1 MSATAEFKLKSV
13 VHAIASIINEP
24 ARKRENPGTP
34 ARAVNNNPQ
43 SSALKTDVCENSGAS
58 GSLVGRFRRMAGFPS
73 GQRGLTV
80 NQLRNASGVRIPY
93 PPPLLYSGLFLRH
106 RNLRRHM
113 AKNTEVPGENGELF
127 EGNNSSQDQTYDGDP
142 RIITVPG
149 SSKKYRTSLILVV
162 VLMGL
167 ALTLLQVSTVNV
179 ALAVLPDS
187 IGASAQEVQ
196 WVISGYALAIGLSM
210 VPMGRIG
217 DLFGRSLLFVLGLAL
232 FSVSSLLCAISTS
245 GSMLVWMRILQGF
258 AAGIY
263 SPQTAGIIQQ
273 YFSGQARALAYAL
286 MGLVV
291 SVTVALGPMLAGV
304 LIAIFGR
311 EQGWRLAFSLNLPL
325 GLIGVVCALL
335 WLPFKRE
342 RIFARRARIEAL
354 EADIARAT
362 KAGKKAPKRSRVD
375 LDPLGMILLGAAVI
389 GMMLP
394 FVTTGSLWRFA
405 LIPVSLTVLGFWVWW
420 ERDYEARGRYPMV
433 SLRLFKIPSYSFA
446 SAIGAIQFLGVPS
459 VYAINAMFLQNGF
472 GQTALIAGLSGMP
485 GAILSGLTSIAVA
498 RHTIK
503 HGRAIQAWSLVIMLV
518 GVVLTAAMAVMFARG
533 GSVWL
538 ISIGLAVLGF
548 GSGSMGSA
556 NQTQTMLEVSPSR
569 GGIAGGIQQTGQRIF
584 TAIGSAILT
593 GVFFAAT
600 AGLEATAPGADLAL
614 ANAWSH
620 GYVLSFA
627 GSAGFL
633 AIALVVAI
641 IFVFFPRQPRPV
653 AARQ

>member
-1 MSATAEFKLKSV
+1 
-13 VHAIASIINEP
+13 
-24 ARKRENPGTP
+24 
-34 ARAVNNNPQ
+34 
-43 SSALKTDVCENSGAS
+43 
-58 GSLVGRFRRMAGFPS
+58 
-73 GQRGLTV
+73 
-80 NQLRNASGVRIPY
+80 
-93 PPPLLYSGLFLRH
+93 
-106 RNLRRHM
+106 M
-113 AKNTEVPGENGELF
+113 AKNTEVPDENGELLD
-127 EGNNSSQDQTYDGDP
+127 ENESPQVPHQADNGDP

-232 FSVSSLLCAISTS
+232 FSLSSFLCAISTS

-258 AAGIY
+258 AAGIF

-291 SVTVALGPMLAGV
+291 SVTVALGPMLTGL

-311 EQGWRLAFSLNLPL
+311 EEGWRLAFSINLPL
-325 GLIGVVCALL
+325 GLLGVACAIL

-354 EADIARAT
+354 EADIALAT
-362 KAGKKAPKRSRVD
+362 KSGKKVPKRPRVD
-375 LDPLGMILLGAAVI
+375 LDPVGMILLGAAVI

-394 FVTTGSLWRFA
+394 FVTTGSLWRFI
-405 LIPVSLTVLGFWVWW
+405 LIPAAFAVLAGWVWW
-420 ERDYEARGRYPMV
+420 ERAYEARGRYPMV

-446 SAIGAIQFLGVPS
+446 SAIGAIQFLGMPS

-472 GQTALIAGLSGMP
+472 GETALIAGLSGMP
-485 GAILSGLTSIAVA
+485 GAFLSGLTSIVVA
-498 RHTIK
+498 RYTIK
-503 HGRAIQAWSLVIMLV
+503 HGRSIQAWSLVIMLV
-518 GVVLTAAMAVMFARG
+518 GVVLTAVMAVLFARG

-538 ISIGLAVLGF
+538 ISVGLAVLGF

-556 NQTQTMLEVSPSR
+556 NQTQAMLEVPPSR

-584 TAIGSAILT
+584 TAIGTAILT
-593 GVFFAAT
+593 GVFFSAT
-600 AGLEATAPGADLAL
+600 AGLETTTPGADLAV

-627 GSAGFL
+627 GCTGCIV
-633 AIALVVAI
+633 IALVVAI
-641 IFVFFPRQPRPV
+641 IFVFFPRQPRPT
-653 AARQ
+653 AAKK

>member
-1 MSATAEFKLKSV
+1 
-13 VHAIASIINEP
+13 
-24 ARKRENPGTP
+24 
-34 ARAVNNNPQ
+34 
-43 SSALKTDVCENSGAS
+43 
-58 GSLVGRFRRMAGFPS
+58 
-73 GQRGLTV
+73 
-80 NQLRNASGVRIPY
+80 
-93 PPPLLYSGLFLRH
+93 
-106 RNLRRHM
+106 M
-113 AKNTEVPGENGELF
+113 AKNTEVPDENGELLD
-127 EGNNSSQDQTYDGDP
+127 ENESPQVLHQADNGDP

-232 FSVSSLLCAISTS
+232 FSLSSFLCAISTS

-258 AAGIY
+258 AAGIF

-291 SVTVALGPMLAGV
+291 SVTVALGPMLTGL

-311 EQGWRLAFSLNLPL
+311 EEGWRLAFSINLPL
-325 GLIGVVCALL
+325 GLLGVACAIL

-354 EADIARAT
+354 EADIALAT
-362 KAGKKAPKRSRVD
+362 KSGKKVPKRPRVD
-375 LDPLGMILLGAAVI
+375 LDPVGMILLGAAVI

-394 FVTTGSLWRFA
+394 FVTTGSLWRFV
-405 LIPVSLTVLGFWVWW
+405 LIPAAFAVLAGWVWW
-420 ERDYEARGRYPMV
+420 ERAYEARGRYPMV

-446 SAIGAIQFLGVPS
+446 SAIGAIQFLGMPS

-472 GQTALIAGLSGMP
+472 GETALIAGLSGMP
-485 GAILSGLTSIAVA
+485 GAFLSGLTSIVVA
-498 RHTIK
+498 RYTIK
-503 HGRAIQAWSLVIMLV
+503 HGRSIQAWSLVIMLV
-518 GVVLTAAMAVMFARG
+518 GVVLTAVMAVLFARG

-538 ISIGLAVLGF
+538 ISVGLAVLGF

-556 NQTQTMLEVSPSR
+556 NQTQAMLEVPPSR

-584 TAIGSAILT
+584 TAIGTAILT
-593 GVFFAAT
+593 GVFFSAT
-600 AGLEATAPGADLAL
+600 AGLETTTPGVDLAV

-627 GSAGFL
+627 GCTGCIV
-633 AIALVVAI
+633 IALVVAI
-641 IFVFFPRQPRPV
+641 IFVFFPRQPHPT
-653 AARQ
+653 AAKK

>member
-1 MSATAEFKLKSV
+1 
-13 VHAIASIINEP
+13 
-24 ARKRENPGTP
+24 
-34 ARAVNNNPQ
+34 
-43 SSALKTDVCENSGAS
+43 
-58 GSLVGRFRRMAGFPS
+58 
-73 GQRGLTV
+73 
-80 NQLRNASGVRIPY
+80 
-93 PPPLLYSGLFLRH
+93 
-106 RNLRRHM
+106 M

-127 EGNNSSQDQTYDGDP
+127 DENSSPQVPHETNDGDP
-142 RIITVPG
+142 RIVTVPG

-210 VPMGRIG
+210 VPMGRLG

-232 FSVSSLLCAISTS
+232 FSVSSFLCAISTS
-245 GSMLVWMRILQGF
+245 GSMLDWMRILQGF

-291 SVTVALGPMLAGV
+291 SVTVALGPMLAGI

-311 EQGWRLAFSLNLPL
+311 EDGWRLAFSLNLPL
-325 GLIGVVCALL
+325 GLIGVICALL

-354 EADIARAT
+354 EADIARAV
-362 KAGKKAPKRSRVD
+362 KAGKKVPKRSRVD

-389 GMMLP
+389 GIMLP
-394 FVTTGSLWRFA
+394 FVTTGSLWRFV
-405 LIPVSLTVLGFWVWW
+405 LIPASLTVFVLWVWW
-420 ERDYEARGRYPMV
+420 ERAYEARGRYPMV

-485 GAILSGLTSIAVA
+485 GAILSGVTSIAVA
-498 RHTIK
+498 RQTIK
-503 HGRAIQAWSLVIMLV
+503 HGRVIQAWSLAIMLV
-518 GVVLTAAMAVMFARG
+518 GVVLTAVMAVLFAHG

-538 ISIGLAVLGF
+538 ISIGLAVLGL

-556 NQTQTMLEVSPSR
+556 NQTQAMLEVPSSR
-569 GGIAGGIQQTGQRIF
+569 GSIAGGIQQTGQRIF

-593 GVFFAAT
+593 GVFFGAT
-600 AGLEATAPGADLAL
+600 AGLEATVPGANLAL
-614 ANAWSH
+614 AKAWSH
-620 GYVLSFA
+620 GYVLSFV

-641 IFVFFPRQPRPV
+641 VFVFFPRQPRPV
-653 AARQ
+653 AARK

>member
-1 MSATAEFKLKSV
+1 
-13 VHAIASIINEP
+13 
-24 ARKRENPGTP
+24 
-34 ARAVNNNPQ
+34 
-43 SSALKTDVCENSGAS
+43 
-58 GSLVGRFRRMAGFPS
+58 
-73 GQRGLTV
+73 
-80 NQLRNASGVRIPY
+80 
-93 PPPLLYSGLFLRH
+93 
-106 RNLRRHM
+106 M
-113 AKNTEVPGENGELF
+113 AKNTEVPNENGELLD
-127 EGNNSSQDQTYDGDP
+127 ENESPQVPHQADNGDP

-232 FSVSSLLCAISTS
+232 FSVSSFLCAISTS
-245 GSMLVWMRILQGF
+245 GAMLVWMRILQGF
-258 AAGIY
+258 AAGIF

-291 SVTVALGPMLAGV
+291 SVTVALGPMLTGL

-311 EQGWRLAFSLNLPL
+311 EEGWRLAFSINLPL
-325 GLIGVVCALL
+325 GLVGVACAIL

-354 EADIARAT
+354 EADIALAT
-362 KAGKKAPKRSRVD
+362 KSGKKVPKRPRVD
-375 LDPLGMILLGAAVI
+375 LDPVGMILLGAAVI

-394 FVTTGSLWRFA
+394 FVTTGSLWRFV
-405 LIPVSLTVLGFWVWW
+405 LIPAAFAVLTGWVWW
-420 ERDYEARGRYPMV
+420 ERAYEERGRYPMV

-446 SAIGAIQFLGVPS
+446 SAIGAIQFLGMPS

-472 GQTALIAGLSGMP
+472 GETALIAGLSGMP
-485 GAILSGLTSIAVA
+485 GAFLSGLTSIVVA
-498 RHTIK
+498 RYTIK
-503 HGRAIQAWSLVIMLV
+503 HGRSIQAWSLVIMLV
-518 GVVLTAAMAVMFARG
+518 GVVLTAVMAVLFARG

-538 ISIGLAVLGF
+538 ISVGLAVLGF

-556 NQTQTMLEVSPSR
+556 NQTQAMLEVPPSR

-584 TAIGSAILT
+584 TAIGTAILT
-593 GVFFAAT
+593 GVFFSAT
-600 AGLEATAPGADLAL
+600 AGLETTTPGVDLAV

-627 GSAGFL
+627 GCTGCIV
-633 AIALVVAI
+633 IALVVAI
-641 IFVFFPRQPRPV
+641 IFVFFPRQPHPT
-653 AARQ
+653 AAKK